1 MNNIVGNHITQTQK
15 RFKKY
20 CNLILRS
27 KYDRKVCDEL
37 IQTYIDARY
46 YNYNVDEEIKIFYRR
61 IFEAL
66 KIKAA
71 KLAKEDSSNKE
82 SIEYTLM
89 LFQYFFYFDFVRKNI
104 EVSEVITRISE
115 KRIKEFNL
123 KSAQDDDFEKEFSK
137 LIKQD
142 LKTVENTLVAYD
154 TKDFELDITKIVPS
168 NNNYYRVKL
177 KYNFDFP
184 ELYSKESIEETF
196 NSDLI
201 GEDKLFVE
209 YPLISIKVLKDILVG
224 NFSTKYIV
232 DFSVDLLNKKQ
243 KLEQILKI
251 IDCQAVQD
259 KISFEITYKDFIDN
273 KNKIYELIKRG
284 FNFSLRTDKDMP
296 KLKQDELKI
305 LNVFNC
311 IIVDTNDI
319 NKDKYK
325 RVVTLE
331 V

>member
-15 RFKKY
+15 RLKKY

-71 KLAKEDSSNKE
+71 KLAKEESSNKE

-142 LKTVENTLVAYD
+142 LKVVENTLVAYD
-154 TKDFELDITKIVPS
+154 TKDFELDIAKIVPS

>member
-115 KRIKEFNL
+115 KRINEFNL

-137 LIKQD
+137 LVKQD
-142 LKTVENTLVAYD
+142 LKIVENTLVAYD